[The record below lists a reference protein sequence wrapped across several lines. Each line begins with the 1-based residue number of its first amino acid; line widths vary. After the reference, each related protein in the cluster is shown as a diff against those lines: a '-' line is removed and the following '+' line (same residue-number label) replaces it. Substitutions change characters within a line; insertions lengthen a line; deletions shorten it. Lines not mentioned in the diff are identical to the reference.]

1 MTLLWPR
8 YARTY
13 THMRIA
19 RKKRFS
25 NTYKKKKKNA
35 WKQVFTYC
43 HFRPHHCCCGVC
55 LLSRS
60 NVRVSPVNWRLVV
73 ASAERLTR
81 PKSTWLIYS
90 CWKFAEKKFIKCR
103 MLVITAVVSG
113 CSVAKISSQVLLG
126 GSSWVGVV
134 NLWLVS
140 SYLGNVWKS
149 EDVWKTKVV
158 WKVTPTTC
166 LPTALNF
173 EMGRK
178 LSAQSD

>member
-1 MTLLWPR
+1 MQELI
-8 YARTY
+8 RTWELSERKGSQ
-13 THMRIA
+13 TH
-19 RKKRFS
+19 
-25 NTYKKKKKNA
+25 TQKKKNA

-43 HFRPHHCCCGVC
+43 HFRPHHCCCGVR

-60 NVRVSPVNWRLVV
+60 NVRVSAVNWRSVV
-73 ASAERLTR
+73 ASAESTR
-81 PKSTWLIYS
+81 PISTWLIYS

-103 MLVITAVVSG
+103 TLVITAVVSG
-113 CSVAKISSQVLLG
+113 CSVAKISTHVLLG

-158 WKVTPTTC
+158 WKVTPTAC

-173 EMGRK
+173 EMGQK